1 MSCLFKVRPTG
12 KAISSGQAVG
22 LDIKY
27 QTVTD
32 EVDLVAQ
39 AALDSLP
46 ESCAKL
52 GRAVRAHIADRPAWL
67 QRYLLSSD
75 IRDIFDAA
83 WQERADAPGPALQS
97 FVGALQPPAREWR
110 TLRVP
115 VEIPLGRLL
124 TTVHLTPSGAPPA
137 VYEGR
142 ALAFDLEL
150 STSLAWLGEP
160 PSHMSVSY
168 ELTANADDW
177 VIAGKKRGVYTADPA
192 RPERQSIVLVPV
204 RHGSLA
210 LPPVSVQLVGGG
222 APGVVCET
230 YIANAAQ
237 GVKVLPSRT
246 GMTAL
251 VPIQRWEEQQ

>member
-12 KAISSGQAVG
+12 KAISTGQAVS

-32 EVDLVAQ
+32 EVDVLAH
-39 AALDSLP
+39 AALAALP
-46 ESCAKL
+46 EPCAKL
-52 GRAVRAHIADRPAWL
+52 ARAVRTHIDDRPAWL

-75 IRDIFDAA
+75 VRDIFDAA
-83 WQERADAPGPALQS
+83 WLQSVGAGGAADAFVDALRPA
-97 FVGALQPPAREWR
+97 VPAWR

-115 VEIPLGRLL
+115 VEIPLRRLL
-124 TTVHLTPSGAPPA
+124 TTVQLTPADTPAA

-150 STSLAWLGEP
+150 ATSLAWLGEQP
-160 PSHMSVSY
+160 AERPTVSY

-177 VIAGKKRGVYTADPA
+177 VIAGKKRGVYVADPA
-192 RPERQSIVLVPV
+192 APERQSIVLVPV
-204 RHGSLA
+204 RHGALA
-210 LPPVSVQLVGGG
+210 LPPVSVQLVHGV
-222 APGVVCET
+222 PGVVCET

-251 VPIQRWEEQQ
+251 VPIQRWEEQ